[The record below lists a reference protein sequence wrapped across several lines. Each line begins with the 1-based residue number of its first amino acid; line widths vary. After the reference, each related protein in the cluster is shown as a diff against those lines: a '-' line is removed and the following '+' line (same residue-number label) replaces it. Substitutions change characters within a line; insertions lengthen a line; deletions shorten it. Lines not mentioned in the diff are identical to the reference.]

1 MKKGI
6 HPNYQ
11 KIAFH
16 DIAVDKY
23 FIVGSTLKTTQTIEI
38 ESIIYPYVAL
48 DISSKSHPFYTG
60 KQKMLQSDGRVALFN
75 RRFSSLNSQKE
86 V

>member
-23 FIVGSTLKTTQTIEI
+23 FIVGSTLKTAKTIEI
-38 ESIIYPYVAL
+38 EGIIYPYVAL
-48 DISSKSHPFYTG
+48 DISSQSHPFYTG

-75 RRFSSLNSQKE
+75 RRFSGSNSKKE